1 MQIVLVI
8 LRNFEIFAGG
18 LSQLPKAAFQNWAK
32 LQKYNLYLNEKLERN
47 FYKLK
52 IISQFVIKLS
62 HNFEKNEIKKQWISK
77 NFNVPHKD
85 EN

>member
-8 LRNFEIFAGG
+8 LRNFEMFAGG
-18 LSQLPKAAFQNWAK
+18 LSQLPK

-62 HNFEKNEIKKQWISK
+62 HNFEKNEIKKQ
-77 NFNVPHKD
+77 
-85 EN
+85 